1 MDWNKGFEAKYYCS
15 FVDKGTWRDLDRF
28 EITGGQVTHSN
39 SELLESA
46 DIETSNYIQGER
58 WIRLWLYARQNGATE
73 HIPMF
78 TGLATSPSDDVDG
91 NLVSNS
97 LECYSVLKPL
107 KDVLLPRGWYA
118 PAKSG
123 ESLLRDLLSVTPA
136 PVEVEDNIP
145 TLKHHIIAE
154 SGETN
159 LSMLN
164 KILLAIDWRMKISG
178 DGTIKICPYS
188 SEICGEFDLDNDSV
202 EPHFIKSYDWFDCPN
217 VFRAVT
223 EDETAVAIDD
233 SENSPMSTINRG
245 REIWAEETSCN
256 LNSDETLYEYAV
268 RRLKESQMVGE
279 KISYDRR
286 YNPNVYI
293 TDLVRFNYPQINGTY
308 LVTSQ
313 SIEIGYGAKT
323 TEEAIR

>member
-118 PAKSG
+118 PAGSG
-123 ESLLRDLLSVTPA
+123 ESLLRDLFIY
-136 PVEVEDNIP
+136 NIQ
-145 TLKHHIIAE
+145 
-154 SGETN
+154 
-159 LSMLN
+159 
-164 KILLAIDWRMKISG
+164 W
-178 DGTIKICPYS
+178 C
-188 SEICGEFDLDNDSV
+188 
-202 EPHFIKSYDWFDCPN
+202 
-217 VFRAVT
+217 
-223 EDETAVAIDD
+223 
-233 SENSPMSTINRG
+233 
-245 REIWAEETSCN
+245 
-256 LNSDETLYEYAV
+256 
-268 RRLKESQMVGE
+268 
-279 KISYDRR
+279 
-286 YNPNVYI
+286 
-293 TDLVRFNYPQINGTY
+293 
-308 LVTSQ
+308 
-313 SIEIGYGAKT
+313 
-323 TEEAIR
+323 